1 MKRTRF
7 FAAMLAML
15 MLLSLAACG
24 MSGESP
30 APAEN
35 NAMAAENPAPAPAEP
50 KILKLAMSFA
60 YPSIDAHKEHYGWY
74 SSNYGITETLFRMAD
89 DSSVQP
95 LLAEKAVT
103 SEDGLSWTITL
114 KEGARFSNGN
124 ALTAEMA
131 VRNLERAA
139 EVNSRFAYLA
149 EFDMTALDERTL
161 VITTDDVYPTMINDL
176 AGAELA
182 MLDLD
187 NTADFDNAPIATGP
201 FVVKSFEPEGT
212 VEVVRNENYWGGEVK
227 LDGAI
232 FYYMQEDEPKLM
244 AMQNG
249 EIDGYTS
256 VTAAAK
262 EIYKAD
268 PNAYKLTEIPATRL
282 QFYILNE
289 ERMDSALRAAVN
301 LAVDC
306 ESMAEYLGG
315 TVTAA
320 VGPFSTSTAYG
331 KVTKPAPDT
340 AKAKALLEA
349 EGYVLNSDGI
359 YEKDGRAIDLNICY
373 YAARSLDSI
382 ALLMQEQLKA
392 AGIGAT
398 LTCEE
403 DPDATYIATHDFDI
417 GLYCM
422 IADRNG
428 DPYYFINSTIR
439 DGAYYDVGGF
449 DSDECEA
456 MIAKLKYE
464 TAPAVRA
471 ELANKI
477 IQITIDDNAFGY
489 VGLFNKTTVSRPEVT
504 GISES
509 CPFDFYMINAGTDI
523 AQ

>member
-1 MKRTRF
+1 MKKTRF
-7 FAAMLAML
+7 LADILAML
-15 MLLSLAACG
+15 MMLSLAACG
-24 MSGESP
+24 AGSDSP
-30 APAEN
+30 APAESSGTT
-35 NAMAAENPAPAPAEP
+35 AGTPAPAEP
-50 KILKLAMSFA
+50 KILKLAMNFA
-60 YPSIDAHKEHYGWY
+60 YPSIDSHKEYYGWY
-74 SSNYGITETLFRMAD
+74 SSNYGISETLFRMAD

-95 LLAEKAVT
+95 LLAEKAET

-114 KEGARFSNGN
+114 RDGVCFSNGDP
-124 ALTAEMA
+124 LTAEMA
-131 VRNLERAA
+131 VRNLGRVA
-139 EVNSRFAYLA
+139 EVNTRFAYLA
-149 EFDMTALDERTL
+149 DYEMSVLDEKSF
-161 VITTDDVYPTMINDL
+161 VITTSDVYPTMLNDL

-187 NTADFDNAPIATGP
+187 NTTDFDKAPIATGP

-212 VEVVRNENYWGGEVK
+212 VEVVRNDNYWGGEVK
-227 LDGAI
+227 LDGAV
-232 FYYMQEDEPKLM
+232 FYYMQDDETKLL

-262 EIYKAD
+262 EIYRAD
-268 PNAYKLTEIPATRL
+268 PDSYKLTEIPATRL

-289 ERMDSALRAAVN
+289 ERMDSAVRAAVN

-306 ESMAEYLGG
+306 ERIAEYLGG

-320 VGPFSTSTAYG
+320 VGPFGSSTAYG
-331 KVTKPAPDT
+331 KVTKPAPDVE
-340 AKAKALLEA
+340 KARAALEA
-349 EGYVLNSDGI
+349 GGYVLNSDGI
-359 YEKDGRAIDLNICY
+359 YEKDGKVLSLNICY
-373 YAARSLDSI
+373 YASRSLDSI

-422 IADRNG
+422 IADKNG
-428 DPYYFINSTIR
+428 DPYYFINSTLR

-449 DSDECEA
+449 DNDECEA

-464 TAPAVRA
+464 TDPAVRA

-477 IQITIDDNAFGY
+477 IQIAIDDNAFGY
-489 VGLFNKTTVSRPEVT
+489 VGLFNKTTVSRPEVS
-504 GISES
+504 GISEN
-509 CPFDFYMINAGTDI
+509 CPFDFYMINADTDI
-523 AQ
+523 AM